1 MVSSKPPWQMHLT
14 AHCEILDGD
23 MSLLHKQSVKMHIG
37 ELSPSDYC
45 MPAVCDKGVRE
56 FWGFLKRH
64 SKQGINFYPHVADAK
79 VKRAEEVLI
88 GSHSMCSTA
97 YTAVLRS
104 SRSRWGSADISCLQ
118 KHSAHIA
125 EIFLWLP
132 LPRDVLLQPE
142 GLSIGKVE
150 TGLAV

>member
-79 VKRAEEVLI
+79 VKRAEEVLDRFSQHVQHCI
-88 GSHSMCSTA
+88 HCSTA
-97 YTAVLRS
+97 LKQIQV
-104 SRSRWGSADISCLQ
+104 
-118 KHSAHIA
+118 
-125 EIFLWLP
+125 
-132 LPRDVLLQPE
+132 
-142 GLSIGKVE
+142 GLC
-150 TGLAV
+150 